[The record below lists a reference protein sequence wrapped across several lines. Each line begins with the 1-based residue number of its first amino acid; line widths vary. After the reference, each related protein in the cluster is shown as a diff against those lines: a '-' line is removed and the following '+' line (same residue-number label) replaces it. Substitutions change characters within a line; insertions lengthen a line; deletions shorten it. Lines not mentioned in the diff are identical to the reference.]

1 MEIDDNFGFQSWKM
15 IDDDLQRIDAE
26 VFDHDS
32 PDWQHDFLRL
42 ITLNIRSG
50 RNSNLNVV
58 LRTMHQMRV
67 DLGILTETKID
78 NEMYTRDCCGYTVL
92 ASHARSKHQGG
103 VALFYQTTNTR
114 WWIEGERTHGPNVIS
129 CILVSGNRRWNIVG
143 A

>member
-103 VALFYQTTNTR
+103 VALFIRQR
-114 WWIEGERTHGPNVIS
+114 IHVGGLRVRGPMALTLSVVFLFQAIAVG
-129 CILVSGNRRWNIVG
+129 IL
-143 A
+143 